1 MYKEDFNY
9 EKSFSLHIAILS
21 DDFDKSKKGKI
32 ISLINFRALAAVL
45 ILVLLSTVICSMSCR

>member
-21 DDFDKSKKGKI
+21 DDFGKSKKGKI

-45 ILVLLSTVICSMSCR
+45 ILVVLSTVICSMSCR

>member
-21 DDFDKSKKGKI
+21 DDFGKSKKGKI
-32 ISLINFRALAAVL
+32 ISLINFRALVAVL
-45 ILVLLSTVICSMSCR
+45 ILKLLSAVICSIPCP